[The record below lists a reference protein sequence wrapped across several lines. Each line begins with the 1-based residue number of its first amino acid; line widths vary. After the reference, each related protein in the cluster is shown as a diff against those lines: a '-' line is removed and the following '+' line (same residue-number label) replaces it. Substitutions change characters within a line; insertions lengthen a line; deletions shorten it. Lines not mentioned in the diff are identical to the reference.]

1 MTKIRVYELAQKM
14 GIENKEL
21 MARLKAIGVDVKSHT
36 ASIEEADVKNLL
48 AAAPQP
54 AVTPAPPAREVS
66 KEEVRV
72 TTTIIR
78 RRAKVV
84 EPPLRRLHRLRRRR
98 RKPRLFLRRQRK
110 RKRRK
115 LRPHQL
121 SRRLPRRKNRSR
133 PLLPN
138 LLRLPAGKSH
148 GSSVLLPT
156 RRSFSAGS
164 KSRR

>member
-21 MARLKAIGVDVKSHT
+21 MARLKAMGVDVKSHT

-48 AAAPQP
+48 AAAPPSVAETPP
-54 AVTPAPPAREVS
+54 AAREVS

-84 EPPLRRLHRLRRRR
+84 EPTAEV
-98 RKPRLFLRRQRK
+98 
-110 RKRRK
+110 
-115 LRPHQL
+115 
-121 SRRLPRRKNRSR
+121 
-133 PLLPN
+133 
-138 LLRLPAGKSH
+138 PAPPVEAPKETEAPP
-148 GSSVLLPT
+148 V
-156 RRSFSAGS
+156 
-164 KSRR
+164 